1 MDRTTAVT
9 VSAILEQPRSQE
21 LVSCEV
27 GVTPAR
33 VSGYDVVVGSCVRS
47 KQASSPGNH
56 TRVVFRQGC
65 LDGNALVRA
74 CV

>member
-9 VSAILEQPRSQE
+9 GSAIMEQPRSQE

-27 GVTPAR
+27 GVTHAR
-33 VSGYDVVVGSCVRS
+33 VSVSDVVVGSCVRS
-47 KQASSPGNH
+47 KQASSPDNH
-56 TRVVFRQGC
+56 TRAVSRQGC